1 VSFIGVD
8 IYRSFYFLKK
18 HIKRTNQQQ
27 KQPNEQDEDKMLKIV
42 KQKVK
47 VNREDNENLLT
58 ECFRVMKEITKK
70 TMLEVEYVGE
80 EGTGLGP
87 TLEFYAILS

>member
-1 VSFIGVD
+1 
-8 IYRSFYFLKK
+8 
-18 HIKRTNQQQ
+18 
-27 KQPNEQDEDKMLKIV
+27 M

-47 VNREDNENLLT
+47 VKREDNENLLT

-70 TMLEVEYVGE
+70 TMLEGEYVGE

>member
-1 VSFIGVD
+1 
-8 IYRSFYFLKK
+8 
-18 HIKRTNQQQ
+18 
-27 KQPNEQDEDKMLKIV
+27 MLKIM

-58 ECFRVMKEITKK
+58 ECLRVMKEITKK

>member
-1 VSFIGVD
+1 
-8 IYRSFYFLKK
+8 
-18 HIKRTNQQQ
+18 
-27 KQPNEQDEDKMLKIV
+27 M

-47 VNREDNENLLT
+47 VKREDNENLLT

>member
-1 VSFIGVD
+1 
-8 IYRSFYFLKK
+8 
-18 HIKRTNQQQ
+18 
-27 KQPNEQDEDKMLKIV
+27 MLKIM

-58 ECFRVMKEITKK
+58 ECFRVMREITKK